1 MVSSKRS
8 PSNRRKSIAVINDQN
23 KPAFI
28 QRNKR
33 RAHSVAPGELSPLAK
48 ARRLLVPRKSILKT
62 AINLPSQNAEQSSI
76 LPSQSNSTLG
86 GDATQSMDLTR
97 EFTTNIHD
105 NTSRKSLGRRVSFAR
120 TAKVRLFEIQGDHTS
135 STNASGSPQSSPQ
148 SSPQQQ
154 PNEEQYVNQPPTL
167 SNENAYP
174 GADARNRRRS
184 SGRYSMAG
192 SEDMDLTQI
201 GPHIV
206 SDELNFEEDNF
217 DFNTDDDSHMMDEDG
232 DAMDITR
239 ALDANIIRRR
249 TLSMGGVNAQA
260 NRPPLAELAHS
271 VAASNNNEL
280 SVGSVDMSQD
290 MSRDDSNVSGGDD
303 TQSIPMEFTVPITQG
318 LRQPAHQDPAWLA
331 LRAVTHSGD
340 VPYDPPPM
348 SEDEDATPLA
358 AHAPGDDMNLDD
370 AMQRLMRARDSLP
383 MAQSIPPGTQNEDS
397 FTSSEGSF
405 MVADGFRG
413 EETIN
418 LSKIIGRGSLA
429 GFSARPSL
437 AYDSTMEITS
447 GYGHIQAINGL
458 PVESTPTHGRIPPQ
472 PAPAQEIARLPVFQ
486 PPSVPATLP
495 IDPPSGQPESIHAA
509 PAPVFAPPPKVP
521 ASASKFKPKPTSPVK
536 PKPTFTAAFAPPA
549 GRPSPKKHQ
558 PPATNAIV
566 GSSTNA
572 RAPAK
577 RALDETPEEDHEEGP
592 STRRVALDSNDKPKP
607 APLPTSRAS
616 AKPHLGSAIRRP
628 SGYFARRQSVGAA
641 LQGGAN
647 EAISRPDQTTQGPR
661 PPSPKSSGKGKAR
674 ASLGSAAAADAW
686 KRFDRNAASEMPTR
700 PRDEHPP
707 EQDPNSAN
715 DPTSVTIVP
724 ISALPPASPVR
735 DPPPATPGA
744 PNDLEG
750 LSTADGF
757 GEDDYEE
764 SMELDE
770 EIPVRQPDDQARLRA
785 STAATELWAE
795 GVQGDGHPDDNL
807 PSISI
812 AEFFQLTGIKFM
824 EELTAPRRS
833 MSQPGRPERQTAD
846 IPLAEYAIATTVDLP
861 QLSLYTRVASDL
873 DAWMKKSKVVMQETE
888 EEAAKVVPELFAEY
902 LSADEEGKDQLR
914 HQLNLIRTN
923 VREMAKGEWYNWKLQ
938 WIEGLKEIASS
949 GLEDLQADARV
960 LGQITSRA
968 EEMLPSLEQE
978 YEKIMAELEQEQA
991 EVDEILASDQGYLN
1005 ELKAS
1010 IAEQEVEVD
1019 ALRAELSE
1027 NKQQLARLQERY
1039 AETQKEQ
1046 RESESA
1052 ISTAKRL
1059 LHVQESSTLSEIMRL
1074 KDELEAM
1081 EDLHMF
1087 HATKVSHNLFEYV
1100 YASRYQISIPCNNH
1114 LPIISQI
1121 ELKKLNTAKLKFKDK
1136 YPHLSDFFLRTAK
1149 DMLLQ
1154 TQKDWTVVHYL
1165 SDYWSSCT
1173 QIRSQLDLL
1182 SIKYPVTVEIPT
1194 STDSA
1199 GFTAKAQLLYPSLKA
1214 KVFVSFTFIPEIFAS
1229 WPKAIKQLP
1238 CNVEVVYGAV
1248 QGEKIYE
1255 AVVSRLSETSAE
1267 DNHACLL
1274 DACIG
1279 AQDVYH

>member
-1 MVSSKRS
+1 
-8 PSNRRKSIAVINDQN
+8 
-23 KPAFI
+23 
-28 QRNKR
+28 
-33 RAHSVAPGELSPLAK
+33 
-48 ARRLLVPRKSILKT
+48 
-62 AINLPSQNAEQSSI
+62 
-76 LPSQSNSTLG
+76 
-86 GDATQSMDLTR
+86 MDLTR

-154 PNEEQYVNQPPTL
+154 PNKGQYANQPPTL

-184 SGRYSMAG
+184 SGRYSTAG

-201 GPHIV
+201 GPHMV
-206 SDELNFEEDNF
+206 SDEFNFEEDNF

-232 DAMDITR
+232 DTMDVTR
-239 ALDANIIRRR
+239 RWMLTSFGDGHFLWEA
-249 TLSMGGVNAQA
+249 
-260 NRPPLAELAHS
+260 

-290 MSRDDSNVSGGDD
+290 MSQDMSRDDSNVSGGDD
-303 TQSIPMEFTVPITQG
+303 TQSVPMEFTVPITQG

-340 VPYDPPPM
+340 VPYEPPPM
-348 SEDEDATPLA
+348 SEDEDAAPLA

-383 MAQSIPPGTQNEDS
+383 MAQSILP
-397 FTSSEGSF
+397 
-405 MVADGFRG
+405 
-413 EETIN
+413 
-418 LSKIIGRGSLA
+418 GSLA
-429 GFSARPSL
+429 GLSARPSL
-437 AYDSTMEITS
+437 AYDSTMEVTS
-447 GYGHIQAINGL
+447 AYGHIQAINGL
-458 PVESTPTHGRIPPQ
+458 PVESTPTHGRIAPQ
-472 PAPAQEIARLPVFQ
+472 PAPTQEMARSPVFQ
-486 PPSVPATLP
+486 PPSVPVTFP
-495 IDPPSGQPESIHAA
+495 VDPPSGQPKSIHAA
-509 PAPVFAPPPKVP
+509 PAPVFAPPPKAP
-521 ASASKFKPKPTSPVK
+521 TSASKFKPTPKPTSPVK
-536 PKPTFTAAFAPPA
+536 SKPTFTAAFAPPA
-549 GRPSPKKHQ
+549 GRPSPKKPQ
-558 PPATNAIV
+558 PPATNANA

-572 RAPAK
+572 RGPAK
-577 RALDETPEEDHEEGP
+577 RPLDETLEEDHEEGHLRVVLP
-592 STRRVALDSNDKPKP
+592 WTPTTNLSQRPFQHLVPLLNPILDQQYGVHQVTLLGGKVWVQPCREEPTKRLAGQTRPHKVPVRLHRKPPERVKPE
-607 APLPTSRAS
+607 RAW
-616 AKPHLGSAIRRP
+616 ARQ
-628 SGYFARRQSVGAA
+628 RRQTRGSGST
-641 LQGGAN
+641 
-647 EAISRPDQTTQGPR
+647 EMRP
-661 PPSPKSSGKGKAR
+661 
-674 ASLGSAAAADAW
+674 
-686 KRFDRNAASEMPTR
+686 
-700 PRDEHPP
+700 
-707 EQDPNSAN
+707 
-715 DPTSVTIVP
+715 P
-724 ISALPPASPVR
+724 ISALPPASPAR
-735 DPPPATPGA
+735 DPPSATPGA
-744 PNDLEG
+744 PNHLEG

-757 GEDDYEE
+757 GEDDNEA

-807 PSISI
+807 VK
-812 AEFFQLTGIKFM
+812 FFQLTGIKFM

-949 GLEDLQADARV
+949 GLKDLQADAKV

-968 EEMLPSLEQE
+968 EEMLPFLEQE
-978 YEKIMAELEQEQA
+978 YEKVTAELEQEQA

-1019 ALRAELSE
+1019 ALHAELSE

-1100 YASRYQISIPCNNH
+1100 YASRYQISIPCNSH

-1136 YPHLSDFFLRTAK
+1136 YPHLSDFFLRIAK
-1149 DMLLQ
+1149 DTLLQ
-1154 TQKDWTVVHYL
+1154 TQKDWTVRK
-1165 SDYWSSCT
+1165 
-1173 QIRSQLDLL
+1173 IRSQLDLL

-1238 CNVEVVYGAV
+1238 CNVEVAYGAV
-1248 QGEKIYE
+1248 QY
-1255 AVVSRLSETSAE
+1255 AHFVL
-1267 DNHACLL
+1267 H
-1274 DACIG
+1274 
-1279 AQDVYH
+1279 H